1 MGNVDVASKSYLQ
14 DNTVFADVFN
24 YYLFH
29 GEPRLRPED
38 LRELDPTQAAQ
49 LARETDEQV
58 AKETGEQLSSVGD
71 DNLRNRNSRKPSRR
85 HNRHNTTGSRDL
97 FKNAIIRS
105 SETACYI
112 LHLGLEP
119 QSWIDYAMPVR
130 VGAYDYGEYQKQL
143 KQIGKSHKDHK
154 DYRGRSRSEFLSGF
168 YKDDKLIPIVTLV
181 LYLGAEQWDGPMSLH
196 EMLAE
201 TEPEV
206 LSRVADYK
214 INLITPKDVSEEDLQ
229 LFQTNLR
236 EVIGCIKYS
245 GSREQLEQY
254 VIGNPR
260 MNHLDK
266 DAAQLI
272 AVATST
278 EINISEESEEINMC
292 KAIEDMKIYYKEE
305 GRAEERARMS
315 KAFEEI
321 RTQCLEEGRA
331 EERAHMSKAFEEI
344 RTQCLEEGRAEE
356 RAHMSKA
363 FEEIRTQCLEE
374 GRAEERAHMSKA
386 FEEIRTQCLEE
397 GRAEERARMSKAF
410 EEMKTHCKK
419 EGKIDGILATA
430 RRMFENG
437 MVYDL
442 VRACTDQVVSDQMLR
457 EMEHSLQLENG

>member
-1 MGNVDVASKSYLQ
+1 MGNVDVVSKSYLQ

-29 GEPRLRPED
+29 GELRLRPED
-38 LRELDPTQAAQ
+38 LHELDPTQAAQ
-49 LARETDEQV
+49 LAKETGELL

-71 DNLRNRNSRKPSRR
+71 GNLRNRNSRKTSRR
-85 HNRHNTTGSRDL
+85 HSRHNTTGSRDL

-105 SETACYI
+105 SGTAYYI

-130 VGAYDYGEYQKQL
+130 AGAYDYGEYQKQL
-143 KQIGKSHKDHK
+143 KQLDKSHREHK
-154 DYRGRSRSEFLSGF
+154 DYRGRSKSEFLSGF

-181 LYLGAEQWDGPMSLH
+181 LYLGTDQWDGPMSLH

-206 LSRVADYK
+206 LRMVADYK
-214 INLITPKDVSEEDLQ
+214 LHLITPKDVSEEDLH

-266 DAAQLI
+266 DAVRLI
-272 AVATST
+272 AAATST
-278 EINISEESEEINMC
+278 EITIPEENEEINMC
-292 KAIEDMKIYYKEE
+292 KAIEEMKIYY
-305 GRAEERARMS
+305 R
-315 KAFEEI
+315 
-321 RTQCLEEGRA
+321 EEGRA
-331 EERAHMSKAFEEI
+331 EERAHMSKAFEEMK
-344 RTQCLEEGRAEE
+344 TQCREEGRAEE

-363 FEEIRTQCLEE
+363 FEEMKTQCREE
-374 GRAEERAHMSKA
+374 GRAEGK
-386 FEEIRTQCLEE
+386 TE
-397 GRAEERARMSKAF
+397 GALVAARK
-410 EEMKTHCKK
+410 
-419 EGKIDGILATA
+419 
-430 RRMFENG
+430 MFRNG
-437 MVYDL
+437 AVYDF
-442 VRACTDQVVSDQMLR
+442 VRACTDQVVSDQMLH
-457 EMEHSLQLENG
+457 EMEHSLQLENA